1 MKTET
6 FNAIIIFFY
15 AILIKVFQ
23 RFSWW
28 YSLML
33 GFDSLCTPMCTS
45 CPSVVCKYMSSLD
58 LIWFSPTRELR
69 ESSWAYY
76 DSLVMHKKVLL
87 SKRFQMLWDHT
98 LYKEKVLYRF
108 QMCAHMH
115 GIMHDY
121 DKNVLYIG
129 YGYSL
134 PVNDWWPPP
143 HKHLVTLLVKSNT
156 FWVVSLNH
164 FRQEI
169 DFA

>member
-1 MKTET
+1 MM
-6 FNAIIIFFY
+6 
-15 AILIKVFQ
+15 ILLNVGLWFIMYPYVHF
-23 RFSWW
+23 
-28 YSLML
+28 L
-33 GFDSLCTPMCTS
+33 P
-45 CPSVVCKYMSSLD
+45 PSVVCKYMSSLD

-87 SKRFQMLWDHT
+87 NKRFQMLWDHA
-98 LYKEKVLYRF
+98 LYEEKVLYRF